1 MLRKTLPF
9 IQHDTLVE
17 GVKKRRRNPETFKS
31 YDFSSN
37 GINNDFIVP
46 EIKYKKDANKM
57 PRLAATQQH

>member
-17 GVKKRRRNPETFKS
+17 SRKRRRNPESFKS
-31 YDFSSN
+31 YDFAS
-37 GINNDFIVP
+37 GINNDFIP

-57 PRLAATQQH
+57 PRLAATQ

>member
-17 GVKKRRRNPETFKS
+17 GVKKRRRNPEAFKS
-31 YDFSSN
+31 YDFTS
-37 GINNDFIVP
+37 GINSDFIP

-57 PRLAATQQH
+57 PRLAATQ

>member
-31 YDFSSN
+31 YDFGSA
-37 GINNDFIVP
+37 GLYDDFIP
-46 EIKYKKDANKM
+46 EIRYKKDANKM
-57 PRLAATQQH
+57 PRLAATQ

>member
-31 YDFSSN
+31 YDFSS
-37 GINNDFIVP
+37 GTNNDFIP

>member
-31 YDFSSN
+31 YDFGS
-37 GINNDFIVP
+37 GHIEDFIP